1 MALKWV
7 CPIDLIRNHPYIS
20 FIGFSR
26 FDSFDDTNGIY
37 SDYPPYPGGKTQ
49 SISSKRILYR
59 FVTNDAISLN
69 LSRSLWVNVPIKE
82 GRHECGQGN
91 FLDSLSLRM
100 LDIVKCWNFSG
111 AWVDFSSARGLV
123 SLLIDHLL
131 PWLPKAGSL
140 WDLEVQSTSLSHDS
154 GINYIDLIRFFSGLK
169 TNCITQTKWTWYSR
183 WLYFTKSSNY
193 QSGP

>member
-1 MALKWV
+1 M
-7 CPIDLIRNHPYIS
+7 
-20 FIGFSR
+20 
-26 FDSFDDTNGIY
+26 
-37 SDYPPYPGGKTQ
+37 
-49 SISSKRILYR
+49 
-59 FVTNDAISLN
+59 TNDAISLN
-69 LSRSLWVNVPIKE
+69 FSRSLWVNIPIKE

-111 AWVDFSSARGLV
+111 AWVDFSFAWGLV
-123 SLLIDHLL
+123 SLRIHHVL

-183 WLYFTKSSNY
+183 WLHSTKYSNY
-193 QSGP
+193 IKVDHNIILYAFTPKTKLTPKYAEILSQPLCWNNQIFLRQILNFRYFA